1 MAEGRDSAFSKAL
14 AGGQQRHHLG
24 HVQAPDALTGEQIL
38 DVSRTHGWTTAVMRS
53 HIRDTRFTQ
62 ERVRR
67 MFGDRAAA
75 PLPFP
80 PDDPTGV
87 HRFARG

>member
-1 MAEGRDSAFSKAL
+1 MSADRPNGKPKRSPADRRKTTS
-14 AGGQQRHHLG
+14 G

-38 DVSRTHGWTTAVMRS
+38 DALRTHGWTTAEMRS
-53 HIRDTRFTQ
+53 YIRDTGFIQ

-67 MFGDRAAA
+67 MFGDRPAA
-75 PLPFP
+75 PPSFAQ
-80 PDDPTGV
+80 DDPTGV